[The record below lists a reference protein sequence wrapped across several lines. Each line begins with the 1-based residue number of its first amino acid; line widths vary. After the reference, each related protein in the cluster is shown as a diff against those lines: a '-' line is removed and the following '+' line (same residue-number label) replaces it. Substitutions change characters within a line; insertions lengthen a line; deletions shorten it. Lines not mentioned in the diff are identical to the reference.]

1 MNEKITNQIAEMKN
15 YNGYLLMKITSKYRY
30 QQRFLDGKLFF
41 NIKLAIGMTDIV
53 GMRER

>member
-1 MNEKITNQIAEMKN
+1 MIDIGMGDWIKD

-41 NIKLAIGMTDIV
+41 NIKLAIGMTGIV